1 MTNDSEM
8 NQIILEVIDQL
19 CTDDRVKE
27 FIHEALRH
35 ELNIWNRDVS
45 PHTILESYEL
55 MVDKI
60 VKKR

>member
-8 NQIILEVIDQL
+8 NEIIMDVIDQH
-19 CTDDRVKE
+19 CTDDRVKK

-35 ELNIWNRDVS
+35 ELNIWNRSVS
-45 PHTILESYEL
+45 SRTILETYEL

-60 VKKR
+60 VRK